1 MNTTVVDQDIPELN
15 LDKFKEL
22 LVSTDPKAQHGPLW
36 YAWHYLQVYTHYGL
50 QLPHTQSTLKLQL
63 GINDPGRY
71 GWFDPAVEAYDTVY
85 KASEH
90 FIGAVFPGVVGLG
103 NELMSFAKE
112 ATGKDGNFSAM
123 LDLIDQN
130 EDQAALELVD
140 DLRTKAIDNSKKA
153 AAVAS
158 DLGTYK
164 GQLVAAKGQ
173 LDNVKKAIDA
183 DDQVS
188 KKTID
193 DLLSDDPK
201 SSTSIKA
208 VERFLAD
215 AKKNYEH
222 NVVVAA
228 TTPTYAWV
236 LPVGLIS
243 AIVVAAVF
251 GTRATSEKQ
260 AIDGYEA
267 QLQRMAGKLRTAIE
281 TRGVLEAADYGIS
294 NALNKTELAETNAT
308 TVQNA
313 WNQLVIGIDKIKD
326 KISGMLRE
334 QDGQKKLAA
343 KPLIKTYAKHAGDAW
358 QALLPA
364 LQDLTDEPYISIK
377 QSKPTFG
384 EMLTEIKAEASK
396 VT

>member
-1 MNTTVVDQDIPELN
+1 MNTTVQDIPELN

-153 AAVAS
+153 ATVAS

-173 LDNVKKAIDA
+173 LDAVKKAIDA

-281 TRGVLEAADYGIS
+281 TRGVFEAADYGIS

>member
-1 MNTTVVDQDIPELN
+1 
-15 LDKFKEL
+15 
-22 LVSTDPKAQHGPLW
+22 
-36 YAWHYLQVYTHYGL
+36 
-50 QLPHTQSTLKLQL
+50 
-63 GINDPGRY
+63 
-71 GWFDPAVEAYDTVY
+71 
-85 KASEH
+85 
-90 FIGAVFPGVVGLG
+90 
-103 NELMSFAKE
+103 
-112 ATGKDGNFSAM
+112 
-123 LDLIDQN
+123 
-130 EDQAALELVD
+130 
-140 DLRTKAIDNSKKA
+140 
-153 AAVAS
+153 
-158 DLGTYK
+158 
-164 GQLVAAKGQ
+164 VAAIGQ

-193 DLLSDDPK
+193 DMLSYDPK

-236 LPVGLIS
+236 LPTGLIA
-243 AIVVAAVF
+243 AIVVAAVY

-260 AIDGYEA
+260 AIDRYEA
-267 QLQRMAGKLRTAIE
+267 QLQQMAGKLRTAIE
-281 TRGVLEAADYGIS
+281 TRGVLEAADYGIT

-313 WNQLVIGIDKIKD
+313 WNKLAEGIDTIKT
-326 KISGMLRE
+326 KISGMIRE
-334 QDGQKKLAA
+334 PDGQKKLAA
-343 KPLIKTYAKHAGDAW
+343 KPTIRTYANQASKAW
-358 QALLPA
+358 QELLPA

>member
-1 MNTTVVDQDIPELN
+1 MNTTLVDQDIPELK
-15 LDKFKEL
+15 LDQFKEL

-50 QLPHTQSTLKLQL
+50 QLPHTESTLKLQL

-71 GWFDPAVEAYDTVY
+71 RWFDPAVEAYDTVY

-123 LDLIDQN
+123 LDLMDQN

-140 DLRTKAIDNSKKA
+140 DLRTKAIDNSNKA
-153 AAVAS
+153 AKVKS
-158 DLGTYK
+158 DLGSYK

-173 LDNVKKAIDA
+173 LDAVKKAIDA

-267 QLQRMAGKLRTAIE
+267 QLQQMAGKLRTAIE

-313 WNQLVIGIDKIKD
+313 WNKLAEGIDAIKT

-334 QDGQKKLAA
+334 PDGQKKLAA
-343 KPLIKTYAKHAGDAW
+343 KPTIRIYANQASKAW
-358 QALLPA
+358 QELLPA